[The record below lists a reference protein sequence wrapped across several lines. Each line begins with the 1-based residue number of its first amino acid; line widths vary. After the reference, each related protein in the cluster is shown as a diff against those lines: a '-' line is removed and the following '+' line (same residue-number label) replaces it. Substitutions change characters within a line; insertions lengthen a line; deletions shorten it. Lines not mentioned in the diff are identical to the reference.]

1 MPELHADAD
10 PVALEEAVRR
20 MAVTLGSVL
29 GSGARHSGMIG
40 PVLHLQIPID
50 AVEPLAWLQSQ
61 SHMTQYYWADRENTF
76 EMAGAGEADIV
87 APNGGEADSQSPFRT
102 IRRRLPMYPRGPRY
116 YGGFRFRPG
125 PARGEY
131 WRAFRDYRFVLP
143 RFEIVR
149 RGGRCFFA
157 VNALAGH
164 AGANR
169 QTLEAALDGLNRLRP
184 PAPAVIP
191 EAPRVHSRVDLP
203 DKAAWT
209 ALIKKTLHAFETT
222 PLEKVVL
229 ARETCFET
237 DGALDSVAL
246 LRRLVQHTE
255 RSFDFCFHP
264 APDRAFIGASP
275 ERLYRRAQSYVQSEA
290 VAATRRRGVTGE
302 EDACLGEE
310 LLNDEKSRREH
321 QYVVN
326 MLRET
331 LGGLCRAVHG
341 DAEPTLLRL
350 RNCQHLYLPVE
361 GFLNEPW
368 DDAALIAALHP
379 TPAVGG
385 TPRDHALRWISDKE
399 RFDRGIYASPVGWV
413 GPDSA
418 EFCVAIRS
426 GLVQKDR
433 LVLYNGAGIV
443 AGSDPD
449 EEWAELENK
458 MENFLQVLSGHD

>member
-1 MPELHADAD
+1 MAG
-10 PVALEEAVRR
+10 ALGA
-20 MAVTLGSVL
+20 VL
-29 GSGARHSGMIG
+29 GPGARHSRMPG
-40 PVLHLQIPID
+40 PILQLRVPIEEI
-50 AVEPLAWLQSQ
+50 EPLAWLQAQ
-61 SHMTQYYWADRENTF
+61 SHMTQYYWADREHTF
-76 EMAGAGEADIV
+76 EMAGSGEADIV
-87 APNGGEADSQSPFRT
+87 APNGGETNAASPFRT
-102 IRRRLPMYPRGPRY
+102 MRRRLPPHPRGPRY
-116 YGGFRFRPG
+116 YGGFRFHPG
-125 PARGEY
+125 PTRGER

-143 RFEIVR
+143 RFEIIR
-149 RGGRCFFA
+149 SGGCCYFA
-157 VNALAGH
+157 CNALAGN
-164 AGANR
+164 AETNR
-169 QTLEAALDGLNRLRP
+169 NALEATLDQLNRLRP
-184 PAPAVIP
+184 PAPAAIP
-191 EAPRVHSRVDLP
+191 DAPRVHSRVDSP
-203 DKAAWT
+203 DKPAWS
-209 ALIKKTLHAFETT
+209 ALMRKTLHALDTT

-237 DGALDSVAL
+237 DGALDSVSL

-255 RSFDFCFHP
+255 KSFDFCFHP

-275 ERLYRRAQSYVQSEA
+275 ERLYRRVQSYVQSEA
-290 VAATRRRGVTGE
+290 VAATRRRGGTDE
-302 EDACLGEE
+302 EDARLGEE

-321 QYVVN
+321 RYVVN

-331 LGGLCRAVHG
+331 LGGLCRTVHSG
-341 DAEPTLLRL
+341 EEPSLLQL

-385 TPRDHALRWISDKE
+385 TPRDRALRWIADNE
-399 RFDRGIYASPVGWV
+399 PFDRGIYASPVGWV
-413 GPDSA
+413 GPDAA

-433 LVLYNGAGIV
+433 LALYNGAGIV

-458 MENFLQVLSGHD
+458 MANFLQVLSRHD

>member
-1 MPELHADAD
+1 MAA
-10 PVALEEAVRR
+10 ALGA
-20 MAVTLGSVL
+20 ALGPC
-29 GSGARHSGMIG
+29 ARHSNVPG
-40 PVLHLQIPID
+40 PILHVSIPIEET
-50 AVEPLAWLQSQ
+50 EPLAWLQAQ

-76 EMAGAGEADIV
+76 EMAGVGEADIV
-87 APNGGEADSQSPFRT
+87 APSDSDTSIASPFRT
-102 IRRRLPMYPRGPRY
+102 MRRRLPLYPRGPRY
-116 YGGFRFRPG
+116 YGGFRFHPG
-125 PARGEY
+125 PTRGER
-131 WRAFRDYRFVLP
+131 WRAFRDYRFIVP

-149 RGGRCFFA
+149 SGGRCHFA
-157 VNALAGH
+157 CNALAGN
-164 AGANR
+164 AEANR
-169 QTLEAALDGLNRLRP
+169 NALEVTLEQLSRLRP
-184 PAPAVIP
+184 PAPAAIP
-191 EAPRVHSRVDLP
+191 DAPRVHSRVDLP
-203 DKAAWT
+203 DKEAWT
-209 ALIKKTLHAFETT
+209 ALMERTLRAFDTT

-237 DGALDSVAL
+237 DGALDSVSL

-255 RSFDFCFHP
+255 KSFDFCFHP

-275 ERLYRRAQSYVQSEA
+275 ERLYRRVQSYVQSEA
-290 VAATRRRGVTGE
+290 VAATRRRGASDD
-302 EDACLGEE
+302 EDARLGEE

-321 QYVVN
+321 RYVVS
-326 MLRET
+326 MLHET
-331 LGGLCRAVHG
+331 ISRLCRNVHSG
-341 DAEPTLLRL
+341 DEPSLLRL
-350 RNCQHLYLPVE
+350 RNCQHLYLPVD
-361 GFLNEPW
+361 GFLSEPW

-385 TPRDHALRWISDKE
+385 TPRDRALRWISDNE
-399 RFDRGIYASPVGWV
+399 LFDRGIYASPVGWV

-443 AGSDPD
+443 TGSDPD